1 MSIKSVRLFAT
12 LQVILSIQKFRFEVY
27 RQINKIGSE
36 MIEFIDEIELIPIF
50 KPKESVVKLKKKQLN

>member
-50 KPKESVVKLKKKQLN
+50 KPKESVVKLKKNH

>member
-27 RQINKIGSE
+27 RQINMIGSE
-36 MIEFIDEIELIPIF
+36 MIEFIDEIELIPIL
-50 KPKESVVKLKKKQLN
+50 KP